1 MNKHALRAQDY
12 LGHMLEAIKRIGRYT
27 QDLTEAAFIESEVVQ
42 DAVIRNF

>member
-1 MNKHALRAQDY
+1 
-12 LGHMLEAIKRIGRYT
+12 MLEAIKRIGRYT